1 MTNEWRGKNDGSDD
15 SDKRNAATLAAALIA
30 RGFTLPTATNA
41 TMAAEQAVDLY
52 RTVFD
57 RLASLDGRAKRID
70 PRDGQ
75 AISTRQQEE
84 MDVLGIVRVDSVK
97 FCYGEYRYDNF
108 GDALRYARARSPAT
122 ST

>member
-1 MTNEWRGKNDGSDD
+1 MTNERCSKNDGSDG

-52 RTVFD
+52 RTVLD
-57 RLASLDGRAKRID
+57 RLTSLDGRGERIA
-70 PRDGQ
+70 RDGQ

-84 MDVLGIVRVDSVK
+84 MEVLGIVRVDSAK

-108 GDALRYARARSPAT
+108 SDALRYARARSPAT

>member
-1 MTNEWRGKNDGSDD
+1 MTNEWRSKTDGSDD

-57 RLASLDGRAKRID
+57 RLTSQDGRGERID
-70 PRDGQ
+70 ARDGQ

-84 MDVLGIVRVDSVK
+84 MDVLGIVRVDSAK

-108 GDALRYARARSPAT
+108 SDALHYARAKSLAT
-122 ST
+122 G